1 MSFSGGTNGW
11 FTDGKYS
18 KPWIDSSSS
27 AKKDFWNARNQ
38 WYPTWEKNGEMIV
51 DSVKMWKHC

>member
-1 MSFSGGTNGW
+1 MSSLGGTNGW

-38 WYPTWEKNGEMIV
+38 WYPTWEKNGEM
-51 DSVKMWKHC
+51 KT